1 MLFLTYR
8 RKFNMKK
15 TLGILIIIGI
25 VAVAV
30 LISGCTDNNSGIE
43 DNGGADVPEGQ
54 DVPANDVPALEPI
67 TSVYTEDNNTETV
80 RALKGDTIII
90 ELQENPTT
98 GYSWNLSASSG
109 LSLVDDKYVQDSA
122 EEGMTG
128 VGGVHV
134 WTFDVIEDGV
144 QDISAVYMRP
154 WEDITGEEDAF
165 ELTVHVMPLESMIMA
180 TGTVIYVDLEGG
192 FYGIAGEDKTNYD
205 PVNLEEEFREDG
217 LEVEFTAYPVEDMMS
232 IRMWGQLVEIRSI
245 QSAA

>member
-1 MLFLTYR
+1 
-8 RKFNMKK
+8 MKK
-15 TLGILIIIGI
+15 TLGILLIIGI
-25 VAVAV
+25 VAIAV
-30 LISGCTDNNSGIE
+30 LTSGCMDNNSGIE
-43 DNGGADVPEGQ
+43 DNGDADVPEGQ
-54 DVPANDVPALEPI
+54 DAPANDFPALEPI
-67 TSVYTEDNNTETV
+67 TSVYIEDNNTEIV

-109 LSLVDDKYVQDSA
+109 LSLVNDTYVQHSA
-122 EEGMTG
+122 DEGLTG

-134 WTFDVIEDGV
+134 WTFDLIENGV
-144 QDISAVYMRP
+144 QNISAVYKRP

-165 ELTVHVMPLESMIMA
+165 ELTVNVVPLENMIMA

-192 FYGIAGEDKTNYD
+192 FYGIAGEDNTNYD
-205 PVNLEEEFREDG
+205 PMNLEEEFMEDG

-232 IRMWGQLVEIRSI
+232 IRMWGQLVEIRSM